1 MKAAIIRT
9 AILSALLSGVS
20 AGFAHAETL
29 TPIRFVYDWAG
40 ADHELIP
47 IVVGQEKGFYQ
58 QAGLDVKVI
67 FPPDSQTT
75 ARMLALGQAD
85 VGLNATTDVV
95 FAADQGLPVIAVGL
109 YAQHNNW
116 GLFTRPGVPV
126 SLKDLKGKS
135 IAIYTD
141 SWSKAMMPFV
151 LKAAGL
157 QESDVK
163 FIIAQDSDVPLL
175 LAGKVDIATNT
186 NNFLIPDV
194 ELSQNKTPGQLVGKD
209 AGVPDVP
216 VWAYTASTRYLQQH
230 GDVAKKWMQ
239 ATIKATEWAA
249 AHPDDAAEL
258 LHKAYPDS
266 GSVALSTKAWKIIS
280 PDMKGPQGYMMQND
294 DNWLPIAKALQATGQ
309 IKTVLPADKYYT
321 NQLLK

>member
-1 MKAAIIRT
+1 MKKTITGSAII
-9 AILSALLSGVS
+9 SALLAGLS
-20 AGFAHAETL
+20 AGSVYAAAL
-29 TPIRFVYDWAG
+29 TPVRFVYDWSA
-40 ADHELIP
+40 ADHQLIP
-47 IVVGQEKGFYQ
+47 LVVGQQKGFYQ

-116 GLFTRPGVPV
+116 GLFTRPGVPL
-126 SLKDLKGKS
+126 SLQDLKGKS
-135 IAIYTD
+135 IAIFTD
-141 SWSKAMMPFV
+141 SWSRAMLPFV

-157 QESDVK
+157 QESDVR
-163 FIIAQDSDVPLL
+163 FIIAQDSDIPLL
-175 LAGKVDIATNT
+175 LSGKVDIATNT
-186 NNFLIPDV
+186 NNFLVPDV
-194 ELSQNKTPGQLVGKD
+194 ELAVGKSPGELTGKA
-209 AGVPDVP
+209 AGVPDMP

-249 AHPDDAAEL
+249 AHPDEAATM
-258 LHKAYPDS
+258 LHNAYPDS
-266 GSVALSTKAWKIIS
+266 GSVALISKAWKIIS
-280 PDMKGPQGYMMQND
+280 PDMKGEQGYMTQSD
-294 DNWLPIAKALQATGQ
+294 SSWLPIARALQATGQ

-321 NQLLK
+321 RQLLE

>member
-1 MKAAIIRT
+1 VKAAIT
-9 AILSALLSGVS
+9 GSLVVSALLCGLS
-20 AGFAHAETL
+20 AGVARADAL

-47 IVVGQEKGFYQ
+47 LVVGQEKGFYQ

-85 VGLNATTDVV
+85 VGLNATTDIV

-109 YAQHNNW
+109 YSQHNNW
-116 GLFTRPGVPV
+116 GLFTRPGVPI

-141 SWSKAMMPFV
+141 SWSKAMLPFV

-157 QESDVK
+157 QENDVRL
-163 FIIAQDSDVPLL
+163 IIAQDDDVPLL
-175 LAGKVDIATNT
+175 LSGKVDIATNT
-186 NNFLIPDV
+186 SNFLIPSV
-194 ELSQNKTPGQLVGKD
+194 ELAQSKTPGALIGKQ

-216 VWAYTASTRYLQQH
+216 VWAYTASTRYLQEH
-230 GDVAKKWMQ
+230 PDTAKKWMQ

-249 AHPDDAAEL
+249 AHPQQAAEM
-258 LHKAYPDS
+258 LHTAYPDS
-266 GSVALSTKAWKIIS
+266 GSVALSTRAWQIIA

-294 DNWLPIAKALQATGQ
+294 DNWLPIARALKATGQ
-309 IKTVLPADKYYT
+309 INSVLPANKYYT
-321 NQLLK
+321 NQLVK